1 VTGPPSS
8 QDKDRLRRNSAR
20 VRELFWREWDPIGI
34 NAPDG
39 GPKDEYDRYADRA
52 YVMLMHE
59 GRSAKEIADYLH
71 YIASEHMGL
80 GASQSGR
87 DLAGAIADK
96 LVALRSDFESSGQS

>member
-1 VTGPPSS
+1 
-8 QDKDRLRRNSAR
+8 
-20 VRELFWREWDPIGI
+20 
-34 NAPDG
+34 
-39 GPKDEYDRYADRA
+39 
-52 YVMLMHE
+52 MLMHE

-87 DLAGAIADK
+87 DLAGTIADK